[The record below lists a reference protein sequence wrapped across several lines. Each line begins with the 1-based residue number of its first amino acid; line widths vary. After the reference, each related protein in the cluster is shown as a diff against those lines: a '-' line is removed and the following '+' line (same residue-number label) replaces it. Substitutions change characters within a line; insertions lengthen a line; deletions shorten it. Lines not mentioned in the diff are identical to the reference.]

1 VEYAMEETIVMVIVA
16 NILVVVLGFQI
27 QIRNFNQK
35 FKELLQNPHNHLI
48 CSICGDIVN
57 IEMNV
62 DKSLIPTEKLQ
73 HGFDISGIYIDFYG
87 VCPKCKKIDSKSD
100 IH

>member
-1 VEYAMEETIVMVIVA
+1 MEETIVMV
-16 NILVVVLGFQI
+16 LVVCLLVLVLGLQI

-48 CSICGDIVN
+48 CSICGNIVN
-57 IEMNV
+57 LEIDVN
-62 DKSLIPTEKLQ
+62 KSLIPTEKLQ
-73 HGFDISGIYIDFYG
+73 GFEIGEICIDFYG
-87 VCPKCKKIDSKSD
+87 VCPKCKNIDSKSD

>member
-1 VEYAMEETIVMVIVA
+1 MEETMV
-16 NILVVVLGFQI
+16 LVVCLLVLVLGLQI

-48 CSICGDIVN
+48 CSTCGNIVN
-57 IEMNV
+57 LEIDV

-73 HGFDISGIYIDFYG
+73 GFEIGGIYIDFYG
-87 VCPKCKKIDSKSD
+87 VCRNCKNKES
-100 IH
+100 

>member
-1 VEYAMEETIVMVIVA
+1 MDESILMVIVA
-16 NILVVVLGFQI
+16 CNLVLVLGLQI

-35 FKELLQNPHNHLI
+35 IKELIQSHHNHLI
-48 CSICGDIVN
+48 CIVCGNIVN
-57 IEMNV
+57 VEIDV

-73 HGFDISGIYIDFYG
+73 QGFEINEIYIDFYG
-87 VCPKCKKIDSKSD
+87 VCPKCKNKDSKFD

>member
-1 VEYAMEETIVMVIVA
+1 MAETIVMVIVVC
-16 NILVVVLGFQI
+16 ILLLVLGLQI

-35 FKELLQNPHNHLI
+35 FKELLQHPHNHLI
-48 CSICGDIVN
+48 CSICGNIVN
-57 IEMNV
+57 VEMDV
-62 DKSLIPTEKLQ
+62 DKSLISSEKLLQ
-73 HGFDISGIYIDFYG
+73 QGFAINDIYIDFYG